1 MNVQKIRFYFSIVGD
16 CLDFIIVIVEKIQKY
31 KGGAKDIQQF
41 TPIDA
46 TKSDISTGKDNGQ
59 TNVQG

>member
-1 MNVQKIRFYFSIVGD
+1 MNVQKIRFYFSIIGD
-16 CLDFIIVIVEKIQKY
+16 CLDFIIVIVEKVQKF
-31 KGGAKDIQQF
+31 KGGSKDNKQF

-46 TKSDISTGKDNGQ
+46 AKSDNSTGKDNGQ